1 MRRAAAHP
9 ARAQATGQLAAQ
21 LTTALDEERLVD
33 RLVAHPHHRIVWEL
47 EAQAAGD
54 LLGRPEPL
62 QPGRHLLAEGS
73 RRQLDHLRAACDST
87 GPLVSPPGSVVRSA
101 TVRRHLTTH
110 RRRRPPDPRCN
121 RRAGGARQETQTDLF
136 TFRQLQSR
144 RSGQPAIGPGRNLR
158 HPLEHADHTR
168 RGAPDFSSDLSQRET
183 LERRR
188 RIARFCS
195 MVRCGVICSSSV
207 RSTKCHRLAG
217 LLR

>member
-1 MRRAAAHP
+1 MGVGEMEQHHEAGLAFDEGAHRRTIERPTDEVALPMAGNCPVVDLGRALGDRHHVGENASRPHMRRAAAHP

-87 GPLVSPPGSVVRSA
+87 ARS
-101 TVRRHLTTH
+101 
-110 RRRRPPDPRCN
+110 
-121 RRAGGARQETQTDLF
+121 
-136 TFRQLQSR
+136 
-144 RSGQPAIGPGRNLR
+144 
-158 HPLEHADHTR
+158 
-168 RGAPDFSSDLSQRET
+168 
-183 LERRR
+183 
-188 RIARFCS
+188 
-195 MVRCGVICSSSV
+195 
-207 RSTKCHRLAG
+207 
-217 LLR
+217 